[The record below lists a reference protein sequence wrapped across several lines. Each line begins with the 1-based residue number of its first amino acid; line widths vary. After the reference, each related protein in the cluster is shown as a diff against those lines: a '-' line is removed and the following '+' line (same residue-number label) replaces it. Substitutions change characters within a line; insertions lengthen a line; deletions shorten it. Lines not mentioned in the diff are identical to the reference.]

1 MAGAGTT
8 GPIAY
13 SSVVGLSH
21 VIHQD
26 IPMWPGDPPVEYETM
41 TNFKEDGY
49 YLRRFS
55 MGEHS
60 ATHMTAPKSF
70 LEGGAGIDTYCAES
84 LVVPAVVIDARD
96 KAASNPDYSL
106 TKDDVLAWETLHGRI
121 PAGSVA
127 LLYTGWQEKWD
138 DSKAYL
144 NRDASGQL
152 HFPGFGNGATRILL
166 DERGVVGIGIDT
178 HGVDPGWD
186 TTYSTSVQVLERPRI
201 VLENLTNLDRLPPT
215 GATLVIG
222 ILLLR
227 DGSGSPAAVTAFA
240 P

>member
-8 GPIAY
+8 GSIVY
-13 SSVVGLSH
+13 SRVVGPSH
-21 VIHQD
+21 VIHPD
-26 IPMWPGDPPVEYETM
+26 IPMWPGDPPVEYETV

-60 ATHMTAPKSF
+60 ATHMIAPKSF
-70 LEGGAGIDTYCAES
+70 LESGAGIDAYCAES
-84 LVVPAVVIDARD
+84 LVAPAVIIDARD
-96 KAASNPDYSL
+96 KAASNPDYNL

-121 PAGSVA
+121 PAGGVA

-138 DSKAYL
+138 DPKAYL
-144 NRDASGQL
+144 NIDASGQL
-152 HFPGFGNGATRILL
+152 HFPGFGKDATRILL

-178 HGVDPGWD
+178 HGVDGGWD
-186 TTYSTSVQVLERPRI
+186 TTYSTSVQVLERSRI